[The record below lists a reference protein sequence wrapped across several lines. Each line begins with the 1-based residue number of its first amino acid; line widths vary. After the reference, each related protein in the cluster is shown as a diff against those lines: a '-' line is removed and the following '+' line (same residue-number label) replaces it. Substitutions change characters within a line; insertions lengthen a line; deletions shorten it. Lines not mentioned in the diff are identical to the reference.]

1 MGVSLFHFASVIIT
15 IIVFAFS
22 IVTVLNL
29 IVIVRLY
36 SNLNV
41 FFFNIISIV
50 FRTIVMLILVKI
62 LTTAIARLLLAKP
75 PCFCVVILIV
85 SVTCI

>member
-1 MGVSLFHFASVIIT
+1 MHF
-15 IIVFAFS
+15 F
-22 IVTVLNL
+22 LN
-29 IVIVRLY
+29 IK
-36 SNLNV
+36 N
-41 FFFNIISIV
+41 IV

-75 PCFCVVILIV
+75 PCSCVVILIV

>member
-1 MGVSLFHFASVIIT
+1 MDKKLSTLTSGVSLFHFASVIIT

-41 FFFNIISIV
+41 FFFKYN
-50 FRTIVMLILVKI
+50 
-62 LTTAIARLLLAKP
+62 
-75 PCFCVVILIV
+75 
-85 SVTCI
+85 